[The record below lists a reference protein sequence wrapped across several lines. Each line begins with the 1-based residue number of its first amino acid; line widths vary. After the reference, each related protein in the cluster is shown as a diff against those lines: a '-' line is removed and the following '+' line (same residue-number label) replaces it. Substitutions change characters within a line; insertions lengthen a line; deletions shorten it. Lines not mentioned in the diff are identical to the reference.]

1 MTDEEWH
8 NFQEFLKEEAK
19 ALDEWQAGHDFQW
32 REEE

>member
-1 MTDEEWH
+1 MSDEE
-8 NFQEFLKEEAK
+8 FQEFLKAESK